1 MSQDDLNEKTPEPQP
16 IEGQQPD
23 AQLSLQTDTSTPRS
37 APGMK
42 RLAVIGLAVSLVALA
57 VAAQYY
63 VRTVRDEPQISSPYM
78 CYECGYIETI
88 KLKPGAPALE
98 TCPKCQRSTFRPAY
112 KCDQCGTLAVLNEYR
127 GLEPPTKCP
136 KCGAEIK
143 HGE

>member
-23 AQLSLQTDTSTPRS
+23 AQLSPQTDTSTPRS
-37 APGMK
+37 TPGMK

-57 VAAQYY
+57 AAAHYY
-63 VRTVRDEPQISSPYM
+63 VRTAGDEPQLSSPYM
-78 CYECGYIETI
+78 CYECGYIETV
-88 KLKPGAPALE
+88 KLKPGTSIE
-98 TCPKCQRSTFRPAY
+98 TCPKCQRPTFRPAY
-112 KCDQCGTLAVLNEYR
+112 KCEKCGTLAVLNEYR